1 MPPPTILYIGGS
13 INQTEQLH
21 AVSKAVGSH
30 VARFSPY
37 FGDAHVGLARRL
49 GFLEA
54 TIAGNKRRGWCL
66 DYLRDHGLEID
77 EDGRRDDYDLVVTCS
92 DLILPRIA
100 RTKPLVAVQEGIFD
114 PDTWMSELWRRAR
127 FLPMWLAGT
136 SLTGESHVYDRYC
149 VASQGFK
156 DRLVEK
162 GADPDAICVTG
173 IPNFDDCKTFYDN
186 DFPHRG
192 FVLVCTS
199 DGRETFKSDDR
210 AALVKRAQEIAGGRE
225 LVFKLHPNEDPIAG
239 PAEILRLA
247 PEAKVYTKGKAEHMI
262 ANCDV
267 LVTEW
272 SSTAFVGLALG
283 KELHSNF
290 PREELE
296 RLAPVQNDGRAAANI
311 AAVVHEVDRELRGQK
326 RRRFPSRARSAAEAT
341 TAAPSPA
348 AEGSR

>member
-1 MPPPTILYIGGS
+1 MPPPTILYICGS

-114 PDTWMSELWRRAR
+114 PDTWMSELWRHAR